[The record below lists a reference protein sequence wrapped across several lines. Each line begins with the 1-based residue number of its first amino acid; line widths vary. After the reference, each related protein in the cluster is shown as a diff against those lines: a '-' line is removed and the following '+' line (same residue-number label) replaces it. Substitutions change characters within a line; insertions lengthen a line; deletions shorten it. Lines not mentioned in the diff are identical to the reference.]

1 MSGNRSKLQN
11 MMSNKRNK
19 FHLLVVFAG
28 GIPFL
33 QNVFGFDSFFPAN
46 VELLSATPEALVQD
60 LQLLQPFVAEL

>member
-1 MSGNRSKLQN
+1 
-11 MMSNKRNK
+11 MSNKRILK
-19 FHLLVVFAG
+19 FHLLVVLAG

-33 QNVFGFDSFFPAN
+33 QHVFGFDSFFPAN

>member
-1 MSGNRSKLQN
+1 
-11 MMSNKRNK
+11 MSNKRILK

-28 GIPFL
+28 GILIL

-46 VELLSATPEALVQD
+46 AELLSATPEALVQD